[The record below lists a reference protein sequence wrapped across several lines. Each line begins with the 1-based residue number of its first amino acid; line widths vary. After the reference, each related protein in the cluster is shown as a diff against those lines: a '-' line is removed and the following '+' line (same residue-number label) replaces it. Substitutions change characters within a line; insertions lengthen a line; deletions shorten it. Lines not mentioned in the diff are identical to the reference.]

1 MAVFTNFATLSYKGG
16 TRNSNTVTGEIIETV
31 TVEKTTVSTAYTA
44 GDTLSYAVS
53 LVNSGPADVTGLTV
67 SDDLG
72 AYELDGAAL
81 YPLAYVKG
89 TAHLIV
95 NGTLQPAPTV
105 TAGPPLVFTDID
117 IPAGGSAVLVY
128 EADVTGYAPLSPD
141 SVITNTV
148 TVTGGGVSVPL
159 SASAAVGT
167 MDQLDLRISKALSPS
182 DYATLGITYGQGADK
197 ISISTDSKGFVH
209 ADVMAGIVRPYVGLG
224 FGRAIKPGSRVRVSF
239 DMGVLVTGGV
249 RLQSYSYLR
258 NEKGDPAVITSKQL
272 ITDEGQVDDGWVDK
286 ICGIPVL
293 PMMKLNVFVRLF

>member
-31 TVEKTTVSTAYTA
+31 AVEKTTVSTAYTA

-67 SDDLG
+67 TDDLG

-81 YPLAYVKG
+81 YPLAYVEG

-117 IPAGGSAVLVY
+117 IPAGGSAVLIY

-159 SASAAVGT
+159 TASAAVGT
-167 MDQLDLRISKALSPS
+167 MDQLDLRISKALSPCIVP
-182 DYATLGITYGQGADK
+182 ANGEITYTFEITNTGNTEAGA
-197 ISISTDSKGFVH
+197 TDNVVVSDNF
-209 ADVMAGIVRPYVGLG
+209 DPILSN
-224 FGRAIKPGSRVRVSF
+224 ITVSF
-239 DMGVLVTGGV
+239 DDVAWARGLQYSYDENSGAFATLPGQIIVPAAAYTQNADGTWTVEPGVATLSVTGTIRAQNSV
-249 RLQSYSYLR
+249 NQ
-258 NEKGDPAVITSKQL
+258 
-272 ITDEGQVDDGWVDK
+272 
-286 ICGIPVL
+286 
-293 PMMKLNVFVRLF
+293 